1 MPARSRRIKIVAPP
15 AAGAMN
21 QPPPTTSSP
30 GSAHGATAFVG
41 AEIGGTKLQIVQGD
55 GSGRIARRWRA
66 TVDRDHGG
74 AGILQQLREGFTHL
88 ASAGGPPPRAVAV
101 GFGGP
106 VDHRTGRICR
116 SHQIHGWDDFP
127 LTDWLREQTGLP
139 AVVEN
144 DANTAALGEALC
156 GAGARPEQ
164 GDAGGPFAQTSP
176 LFYVT
181 LGSGVGGGLV
191 VEGRIFH
198 GAPPG
203 EAEFGHL
210 RLDRDGSTVESRC
223 SGWAVDARVRRLRDE
238 EPTSFLARSLPDAP
252 GGEAKLLAPALAAG
266 DPAAGRVVR
275 EVAADLAFALS
286 HAVHLFHP
294 NLIVLGGGLSL
305 VGESLRTA
313 VAAHLPLH
321 LMEAF
326 IPGPQVRLAA
336 LGEDA
341 VPVGALCLAAGT
353 ARRHAGP

>member
-1 MPARSRRIKIVAPP
+1 L
-15 AAGAMN
+15 
-21 QPPPTTSSP
+21 
-30 GSAHGATAFVG
+30 VG
-41 AEIGGTKLQIVQGD
+41 IEIGGTKLQIVQGD
-55 GSGRIARRWRA
+55 AAGHIHRRWRA
-66 TVDRDHGG
+66 TVDRSRGG
-74 AGILQQLREGFTHL
+74 PGILEQLTQGLREL
-88 ASAGGPPPRAVAV
+88 GGTPRAMAV

-106 VDHRTGRICR
+106 VDHRTGRIR
-116 SHQIHGWDDFP
+116 TSHQIEGWDDFA
-127 LTDWLREQTGLP
+127 LADWLAERMGTPAG

-144 DANTAALGEALC
+144 DANTAALGEAMC
-156 GAGARPEQ
+156 GAGA
-164 GDAGGPFAQTSP
+164 GDDADP

-191 VEGRIFH
+191 AGGRIYH
-198 GAPPG
+198 GASPG

-210 RLDRDGSTVESRC
+210 RLDRDGATVESRC
-223 SGWAVDARVRRLRDE
+223 SGWAVDARIRRLREE
-238 EPTSFLARSLPDAP
+238 EPNSLLARNLPSAP

-294 NLIVLGGGLSL
+294 KIIVLGGGLSL
-305 VGESLRTA
+305 VGDPLRTA

-326 IPGPQVRLAA
+326 LPGPDVRLAA

-341 VPVGALCLAAGT
+341 VPVGALCLAAGV
-353 ARRHAGP
+353 RGE